1 MKEHYIDTPTKFVEV
16 DGAAVAYRS
25 IGTVEGTPIVYLNH
39 LAANLDNCDPQLM
52 DALAADFKVISFD
65 YPGMGLSAGKCATS
79 VEEMA
84 REAIAFIRALGYTKV
99 HLLGLSLGGFVAQ
112 SLLAQSPELVD
123 RVILAGTGPAGDK
136 GIARVPRITYY
147 DMLCGLCTGRDP
159 RYYLFFPSTSEAK
172 HRAKAFILRTALRRD
187 RDKSTTLSALR
198 RQLKAVVA
206 WAKSVPQDLSG
217 VQHRIWV
224 VNGDNDRMVP
234 TAGSYDMVHRLP
246 NATLTIIEG
255 AGHGAIFQELE
266 LFSIQ
271 ATAFYKASEKNVN
284 TNETK

>member
-1 MKEHYIDTPTKFVEV
+1 MKEHYIDTPTQFVEI
-16 DGAAVAYRS
+16 DGTAVAYRS
-25 IGTVEGTPIVYLNH
+25 IGTAEGTPIVYLNH

-52 DALAADFKVISFD
+52 DALAEDFKVISFD
-65 YPGMGLSAGKCATS
+65 YPGIGLSGGRCATS

-84 REAIAFIRALGYTKV
+84 RETIAFIRALGYRKV

-112 SLLAQSPELVD
+112 SLLAQAPELVD

-147 DMLCGLCTGRDP
+147 DMFRGLCTGRDP
-159 RYYLFFPSTSEAK
+159 RYYLFFPATPEAR
-172 HRAKAFILRTALRRD
+172 HRATAFILRTALRRD
-187 RDKSTTLSALR
+187 CDKATRFSSLR

-206 WAKSVPQDLSG
+206 WAKSAPQDLSR

-234 TAGSYDMVHRLP
+234 TAGSYDMARRLP

-255 AGHGAIFQELE
+255 AGHGAIFQEPD

-271 ATAFYKASEKNVN
+271 ATAFYKASEKDEN

>member
-25 IGTVEGTPIVYLNH
+25 IGTAEGTPIVYLNH

-65 YPGMGLSAGKCATS
+65 YPGIGLSAGKCATS

-84 REAIAFIRALGYTKV
+84 RETIAFIRASGYTKV

-112 SLLAQSPELVD
+112 SLLAQAPELVD

-147 DMLCGLCTGRDP
+147 DMFRGLLTSRDP
-159 RYYLFFPSTSEAK
+159 RFYLFFPATSEAR
-172 HRAKAFILRTALRRD
+172 HRAKAFLLRTALRRD

-206 WAKSVPQDLSG
+206 WAKSAPQDLSG

-234 TAGSYDMVHRLP
+234 TAGSYDMARRLP

-255 AGHGAIFQELE
+255 AGHGAIFQEPE

>member
-1 MKEHYIDTPTKFVEV
+1 MKEHYIDTPTQFVEI
-16 DGAAVAYRS
+16 DGTAVAYRS
-25 IGTVEGTPIVYLNH
+25 IGTAEGTPIVYLNH

-52 DALAADFKVISFD
+52 DALAEDFKVISFD
-65 YPGMGLSAGKCATS
+65 YPGIGFSGGRCATS

-84 REAIAFIRALGYTKV
+84 RETIAFIRALGYTKV
-99 HLLGLSLGGFVAQ
+99 HLLGLSLGGFVTQTILQQA
-112 SLLAQSPELVD
+112 PELVD

-136 GIARVPRITYY
+136 GIARVPRITYF
-147 DMLCGLCTGRDP
+147 DMFRGLLTARDP
-159 RYYLFFPSTSEAK
+159 RYYLFFPATPEAR

-187 RDKSTTLSALR
+187 RDKSTRFSSLR

-206 WAKSVPQDLSG
+206 WAKSAPQDLSG
-217 VQHRIWV
+217 LQHRIWV

-234 TAGSYDMVHRLP
+234 TVGSYDMARRLP

-255 AGHGAIFQELE
+255 AGHGAIFQEPE
-266 LFSIQ
+266 LFCIQ
-271 ATAFYKASEKNVN
+271 AAAFYKASEKNVN

>member
-1 MKEHYIDTPTKFVEV
+1 MKEHYIDTPTQFVEV

-25 IGTVEGTPIVYLNH
+25 IGTAEGTPIVYLNH

-112 SLLAQSPELVD
+112 SLLAQAPELVD

-147 DMLCGLCTGRDP
+147 DMLRGLLTARDP
-159 RYYLFFPSTSEAK
+159 RYYLFFRSQTSRQSLHFAHGAAPRSRQVDNSLGLETAVES
-172 HRAKAFILRTALRRD
+172 RGGLGEVRSPRFIG
-187 RDKSTTLSALR
+187 SAAPHLGGER
-198 RQLKAVVA
+198 RQR
-206 WAKSVPQDLSG
+206 P
-217 VQHRIWV
+217 
-224 VNGDNDRMVP
+224 
-234 TAGSYDMVHRLP
+234 
-246 NATLTIIEG
+246 
-255 AGHGAIFQELE
+255 HGADGWQLRHG
-266 LFSIQ
+266 
-271 ATAFYKASEKNVN
+271 ASPAECHADHH
-284 TNETK
+284 

>member
-25 IGTVEGTPIVYLNH
+25 IGTAEGTPIVYLNH

-84 REAIAFIRALGYTKV
+84 RETIAFIRALGYTKV

-147 DMLCGLCTGRDP
+147 DMLRGLCTGRDP
-159 RYYLFFPSTSEAK
+159 RYYLFFPLDFRSQTS
-172 HRAKAFILRTALRRD
+172 
-187 RDKSTTLSALR
+187 
-198 RQLKAVVA
+198 RQSLHFA
-206 WAKSVPQDLSG
+206 
-217 VQHRIWV
+217 
-224 VNGDNDRMVP
+224 
-234 TAGSYDMVHRLP
+234 
-246 NATLTIIEG
+246 
-255 AGHGAIFQELE
+255 HGAASRSRQVDNPLGLE
-266 LFSIQ
+266 EAVESRGGLG
-271 ATAFYKASEKNVN
+271 EG
-284 TNETK
+284 